1 MRVLIVNDDGINSPG
16 LKAAVEALHNIA
28 EVVVC
33 APAVQQSGVG
43 RSISLFTP
51 VTISKVDSLG
61 CEAYAVS
68 GTPVDCVIV
77 GIYGILEEKP
87 DVVVSGINIGE
98 NLSYEATT
106 SGTIGAALEAA
117 NQGIPAI
124 AISLHAEE
132 KAKFEHFQPE
142 QEFSL
147 AKRVLKVLTTE
158 VAARGLPPGV
168 DLLNVNVP
176 QGGKAR
182 VKVTRLARRM
192 YSTKVQRRF
201 DPRGRVYFWID
212 GDAITKA
219 PPGTDVHAV
228 RVERCISITPMRL
241 DMTASP
247 QEGIKE
253 LVELLEKKI

>member
-1 MRVLIVNDDGINSPG
+1 MKVLVVNDDGINSPG
-16 LKAAVEALHNIA
+16 LKAAVEALQDIA

-51 VTISKVDSLG
+51 VSISRVDYFD

-77 GIYGILEEKP
+77 GIYGILKEKP

-98 NLSYEATT
+98 NLSFEATT

-117 NQGIPAI
+117 NQGIPAV

-132 KAKFEHFQPE
+132 KAKFEHFQPD

-147 AKRVLKVLTTE
+147 AKRVLRILTKEIATK
-158 VAARGLPPGV
+158 GLPPGV

-176 QGGKAR
+176 QGNRAR

-192 YSTKVQRRF
+192 YTTKVQQRF

-212 GDAITKA
+212 GDAITEA

-228 RVERCISITPMRL
+228 RVEKCISITPMRL
-241 DMTASP
+241 DMTA
-247 QEGIKE
+247 QNHENLRE
-253 LVELLEKKI
+253 LVELLEKRI